1 MVSVMPI
8 GREWSMA
15 SVVQSL
21 LFGMKP
27 ADPVALGSGVVLLV
41 VAAVVAGHQAGIVDV
56 RLQDLYP
63 GPTFIPPRP

>member
-27 ADPVALGSGVVLLV
+27 ADPVALGSAVVLLV
-41 VAAVVAGHQAGIVDV
+41 VAAVVAG
-56 RLQDLYP
+56 YP
-63 GPTFIPPRP
+63 PAWRASHPGSILWSAPPHE